1 MRKMMLLAMLGLMFL
16 TETAF
21 ATGMK
26 SVMAAPSAVWIK
38 LEVIFHRPKFNC
50 ESGFGICVLV
60 TAGIDGPGVS
70 AENKSCNVRGMLNE
84 RNQLVLEIDEVALS
98 KYENGAAYIYFKDKT
113 SVAIPEPYTI
123 PAATCRAL
131 GSATPLTIKQGNYPV
146 SFHNGVYTVV
156 FQL

>member
-1 MRKMMLLAMLGLMFL
+1 MRKVMLLAMLGLMFL
-16 TETAF
+16 TENTF

-26 SVMAAPSAVWIK
+26 SAMAAPSSVWIK

-60 TAGIDGPGVS
+60 SAGFDGPGAS
-70 AENKSCNVRGMLNE
+70 AENKSCSVRGMINE

-98 KYENGAAYIYFKDKT
+98 KYENGAAYRYFKDKT
-113 SVAIPEPYTI
+113 SVAIPDPYPI
-123 PAATCRAL
+123 PEATCRAL
-131 GSATPLTIKQGNYPV
+131 GSAAPLTIKQGNYPV